1 MVLLAGDGVEDT
13 AATLVLVLAPP
24 VPEPLLRSAAG
35 WPKLVV
41 LSVARW
47 RGEKTCA
54 RAAALD
60 SNAALQASHRPRR
73 VSRPA
78 GCPTPGGCE
87 GSTTVS

>member
-13 AATLVLVLAPP
+13 AVTLELEPAP

-60 SNAALQASHRPRR
+60 SNDALQASHRPRR

-78 GCPTPGGCE
+78 GWPTPGGCE